1 MNELE
6 LILTDTLNCSRANL
20 YLNSNSILLKDKDC
34 RRLDRIFKNRAKQ
47 IPLQYV
53 LGYAE
58 FMGLRFKLKKDVLV
72 PRPET
77 EILVETVI
85 ENAQKPQNKKEN
97 IKILD
102 IGTGSGCIAISL
114 AKFLKNC
121 DIIAVDISKEAIKLA
136 KENSRLHNTEEKILF
151 LEGDFFG
158 LVKNKLNS
166 PSKKFDIIV
175 SNPPYVPNSEIGIF
189 DETTLCEPKMALDG
203 GRDGLNFYR
212 RLEKTIDKLLKKDGF
227 LIIELGYGQAKKIK
241 EIFSGNWIVDQFKK
255 DYQDIERIC
264 VIKRKKNG

>member
-34 RRLDRIFKNRAKQ
+34 RRLDKIFKNRARQ
-47 IPLQYV
+47 IPLQYA

-58 FMGLRFKLKKDVLV
+58 FMGLRFKLSKDVLI

-77 EILVETVI
+77 EILVEAAI
-85 ENAQKPQNKKEN
+85 EKVKNLKN
-97 IKILD
+97 IRILD

-114 AKFLKNC
+114 VKLLKNC
-121 DIIAVDISKEAIKLA
+121 DIAAVDISKEAIKLA
-136 KENSRLHNTEEKILF
+136 KENSRLHNTEERILF
-151 LEGDFFG
+151 LEGDFFD

-166 PSKKFDIIV
+166 SDKKFDIIV
-175 SNPPYVPNSEIGIF
+175 SNPPYVPTSEIGMF
-189 DETTLCEPKMALDG
+189 DKTTLCEPKMALDG

-212 RLEKTIDKLLKKDGF
+212 RLEKKIDKLLKKDGF
-227 LIIELGYGQAKKIK
+227 LIIELGYGQSENIK
-241 EIFSGNWIVDQFKK
+241 EIFSGNWIIDQFKK
-255 DYQDIERIC
+255 DYQGIERIC